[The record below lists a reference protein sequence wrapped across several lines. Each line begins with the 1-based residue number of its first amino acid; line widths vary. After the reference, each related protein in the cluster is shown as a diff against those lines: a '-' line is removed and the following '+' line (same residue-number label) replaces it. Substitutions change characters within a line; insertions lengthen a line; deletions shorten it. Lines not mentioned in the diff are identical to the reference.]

1 MAIELGFIVEGH
13 CEYESIPS
21 IVAKVHGYFDFPI
34 VNAKGIGNIIRNTG
48 DELLFLIKTYSPRK
62 VIISLDYREAERE
75 GLVSN
80 CIELKNI
87 VKQNCDDFIKTQQN
101 GSLSLPEEIVVIIAD
116 RTYESWI
123 CADYENLKNN
133 VLFDST
139 KIVESFVNVDQEI
152 QNPCSWLQSKLKD
165 DIDMKSRAY
174 RKKISQTLRP
184 EFAATKSRS
193 FRKFYK
199 EISNVNV
206 A

>member
-1 MAIELGFIVEGH
+1 MPVDLGFIVEGH

-21 IVAKVHGYFDFPI
+21 IVAKIHGHFKYPI

-62 VIISLDYREAERE
+62 IIISLDYKEAFRQ
-75 GLVSN
+75 GLVKD

-87 VKQNCDDFIKTQQN
+87 VKANCDDFIKSQKN
-101 GSLSLPEEIVVIIAD
+101 GSLDLPEEIVVVIAD
-116 RTYESWI
+116 KTYESWI

-133 VLFDST
+133 ELFDSK
-139 KIVESFVNVDQEI
+139 KITETFQNVDEEI
-152 QNPCSWLQSKLKD
+152 QNPCNWLASKLKKN
-165 DIDMKSRAY
+165 IDMKSRAH

-199 EISNVNV
+199 EITNIKP
-206 A
+206 

>member
-21 IVAKVHGYFDFPI
+21 IVAKVHGFFNFPI

-62 VIISLDYREAERE
+62 IIISLDYSEAERE

-87 VKQNCDDFIKTQQN
+87 VKDNCDAFIESQQN
-101 GSLSLPEEIVVIIAD
+101 GSLSLPEEIAVVIAD

-123 CADYENLKNN
+123 CA
-133 VLFDST
+133 
-139 KIVESFVNVDQEI
+139 
-152 QNPCSWLQSKLKD
+152 
-165 DIDMKSRAY
+165 
-174 RKKISQTLRP
+174 
-184 EFAATKSRS
+184 
-193 FRKFYK
+193 
-199 EISNVNV
+199 
-206 A
+206 